1 MGQKNEK
8 ETRRHRDLVDR
19 KLLLSLMS
27 CKNFQSDG
35 KNLNVWVEG
44 EIGGR
49 NGDGRSMLSVAG
61 YLLPSTTWR

>member
-8 ETRRHRDLVDR
+8 ETKRHRDLVDR
-19 KLLLSLMS
+19 KLLLSLTS
-27 CKNFQSDG
+27 CKNFQSDR

-44 EIGGR
+44 EVGGR
-49 NGDGRSMLSVAG
+49 NGDGRWMLSVAG